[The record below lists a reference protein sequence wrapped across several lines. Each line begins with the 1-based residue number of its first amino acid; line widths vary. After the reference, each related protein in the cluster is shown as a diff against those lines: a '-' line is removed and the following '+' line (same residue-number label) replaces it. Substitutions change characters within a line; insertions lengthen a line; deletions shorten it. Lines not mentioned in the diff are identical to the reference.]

1 MPVLRDWN
9 LAVDADKVLWGQG
22 ADPAVIRARRPRLAR
37 IAERVIEEGRG
48 LLAPALLYDSFDV
61 LGLRHERLDL
71 AGGGSLAGPLI
82 ARQLGR
88 AARVV
93 VAVCT
98 VGGGL
103 SRYASEVSQTDP
115 VRSLALDGLASAAA
129 QGLAESACQ
138 YFEAQAAA
146 GGLIASVPLNPGMVG
161 WPLAAGQAQ
170 IFSLVSPQTI
180 GVDLTVSGLMT
191 PVKSLSFVVGFGH
204 EADPDSCSCDY
215 CTMRDTCRFTE
226 RQHARSI

>member
-1 MPVLRDWN
+1 MPVLRNWD

-22 ADPAVIRARRPRLAR
+22 ADPAVIRARRPRLAQ

-71 AGGGSLAGPLI
+71 AGGGSLTGPLI

-146 GGLIASVPLNPGMVG
+146 GGLVASIPLNP
-161 WPLAAGQAQ
+161 A
-170 IFSLVSPQTI
+170 
-180 GVDLTVSGLMT
+180 
-191 PVKSLSFVVGFGH
+191 
-204 EADPDSCSCDY
+204 
-215 CTMRDTCRFTE
+215 
-226 RQHARSI
+226 